1 MMRTMAGPLTVISLF
16 WYGSAHWQVT
26 PSLSLISFTNSHVL
40 YFFISF
46 IFSLFLHSNAA
57 NILMFLILIPW
68 YLFSVH
74 ILFRLNSD
82 LASLNDAGAI
92 QGMDAR
98 EDGVYITYTPVAG
111 ADAVT
116 KKLGSSR
123 YKLASNIGTRYVNNI
138 DVKKF
143 AGYEKLTKD
152 NFLFIPLRFVW
163 GSGNDMED
171 GLHSF
176 GYSYNPTTG
185 TLTVNKFKSWDQEDG
200 GRTPYLTFDIW
211 IIE

>member
-1 MMRTMAGPLTVISLF
+1 M
-16 WYGSAHWQVT
+16 
-26 PSLSLISFTNSHVL
+26 
-40 YFFISF
+40 
-46 IFSLFLHSNAA
+46 
-57 NILMFLILIPW
+57 
-68 YLFSVH
+68 
-74 ILFRLNSD
+74 LNSD
-82 LASLNDAGAI
+82 LGALNDGGAI
-92 QGMDAR
+92 KGMDAK
-98 EDGVYITYTPVAG
+98 EDGVYITYTPVIG

>member
-1 MMRTMAGPLTVISLF
+1 
-16 WYGSAHWQVT
+16 
-26 PSLSLISFTNSHVL
+26 
-40 YFFISF
+40 
-46 IFSLFLHSNAA
+46 
-57 NILMFLILIPW
+57 MFLILIPW

>member
-1 MMRTMAGPLTVISLF
+1 MTVISLF